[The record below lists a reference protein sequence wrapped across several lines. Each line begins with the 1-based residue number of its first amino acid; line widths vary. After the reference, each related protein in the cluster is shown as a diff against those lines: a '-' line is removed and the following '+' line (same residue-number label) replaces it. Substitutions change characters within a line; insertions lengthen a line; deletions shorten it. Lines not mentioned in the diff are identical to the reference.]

1 MQKYHNNKVIYI
13 FRKGFKK
20 FTLKYDLYGPLKRL
34 YLVQTTIF
42 ISSDHIL
49 LWPAWTQII
58 S

>member
-49 LWPAWTQII
+49 LWPA
-58 S
+58 